1 MSAMSPYPLA
11 IADFDT
17 TATKQTGPRNYS
29 LCWFLEMWINKL
41 RGHQLVTVLPMYR
54 KVEKATLQIDDNG
67 TGEQRGKNGRSG
79 SLRDGKNGE
88 IIS

>member
-1 MSAMSPYPLA
+1 
-11 IADFDT
+11 
-17 TATKQTGPRNYS
+17 
-29 LCWFLEMWINKL
+29 MWINKL
-41 RGHQLVTVLPMYR
+41 RGHSLVTVLPMYR

-67 TGEQRGKNGRSG
+67 TDEQRGKNGRSG